1 MNKLLLL
8 LMAGMVFISVA
19 PVSFAKTHA
28 PKQVEV
34 KKQES
39 RTTGFT
45 GDGVEWW
52 VVEQVVQKIQDFLTN
67 RP

>member
-1 MNKLLLL
+1 MNKLLLS
-8 LMAGMVFISVA
+8 LMAGIVFMSVT

-52 VVEQVVQKIQDFLTN
+52 VVEQVVQKIQDFLAN